1 MGTASIGSSPNE
13 SLRSSER
20 QESGPFGTEM
30 ELFVLAAAV
39 PEVDD
44 ASMAEFTEWAMDH
57 VKSLRSGL
65 PGARNAAMILPAP
78 AGGSVQPAAR
88 NWAAKDARILG
99 RSLIGRP
106 VTVESSASS

>member
-1 MGTASIGSSPNE
+1 MCSWAPHPSGHRQTS
-13 SLRSSER
+13 RSAAR
-20 QESGPFGTEM
+20 NGRVRAVRHDV

-39 PEVDD
+39 PEVDNT
-44 ASMAEFTEWAMDH
+44 SMAEFTQWAMDH

-88 NWAAKDARILG
+88 TRAAEDARILG
-99 RSLIGRP
+99 RS
-106 VTVESSASS
+106 